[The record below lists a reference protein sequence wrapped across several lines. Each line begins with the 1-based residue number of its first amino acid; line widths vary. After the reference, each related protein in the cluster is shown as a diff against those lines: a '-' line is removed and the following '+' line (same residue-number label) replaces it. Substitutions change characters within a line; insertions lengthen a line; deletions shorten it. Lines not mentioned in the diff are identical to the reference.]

1 MSFMQQNWRIF
12 FTRLAIVT
20 FMAFVSA
27 CSATKF
33 VPEGSYLLNDVDVHV
48 DNKDINKDELK
59 KQVRQKENLSILGFF
74 KFHLAMYNL
83 SSRKKSNDWF
93 KRIGEAPVIY
103 QDYQAQRSLEHVR
116 VYLRNKG
123 YYDAVVTD
131 TVIVH
136 EKRRRVDLKIDVVP
150 GVPYRLKSY
159 TYKIDDQ
166 KIAPLIYADTAEQ
179 VVKVGDIFDV
189 DHLNAERTRLAT
201 IMKNHGY
208 FSFSPE
214 HIEFLADTALRNK
227 QVDLQIEI
235 ADADFQQKSD
245 SVLHHRKFVVRN
257 FRFNTNFIPPQLI
270 NGSDEIAYDTIFETP
285 YTFIYQDKLKYKP
298 KLLENLNRMK
308 DSTYYSLRN
317 AEKTFRSL
325 NQLQQFKLVNI
336 NFDPVT
342 DSGNDSI
349 GVLDCNIQLTPL
361 PRQGFTVEVEGT
373 NSSGN
378 LGVAGNLNYQHL
390 NLFHGAEILNVTLKS
405 AWERQEAL
413 ISNNA
418 LNFNTRE
425 LGLEASITLP
435 KFWAPLD
442 AERFF
447 SYQVPQT
454 VFSTG
459 YNYQRRPD
467 YTRTITNFR
476 LGYMWKSQ
484 AFRTNYLNIIDWNY
498 VNLSA
503 FNEDFINSIKDLYIK
518 SSFTDHL
525 IMAMNYSLVDNTQ
538 NTEKDN
544 TYHYFKWSIESAGN
558 LLSAVTKLMGRSKY
572 ETVDQDTG
580 DALSYYKVFNT
591 RFAQYLK
598 TDFEFRYGYR
608 FDKFNS
614 LISRAFL
621 GVALPYGN
629 FDVLPFEKKYF
640 GGGANGIRAWQVR
653 TLGPG
658 TYKAS
663 EDEYP
668 NQSADIKLEGNVEY
682 RFRLLSFVEGA
693 FFLDAGNI
701 WAINSKDNREGAQFK
716 FDQFYKQ
723 IAIGTGTGL
732 RFDFSYFI
740 FRFDLGLK
748 MRDPSLP
755 AGKRF
760 IWGNYP
766 LRNEHFN
773 FNFAIGYPF

>member
-1 MSFMQQNWRIF
+1 MHHTWRIYF
-12 FTRLAIVT
+12 RRLLVIS
-20 FMAFVSA
+20 FVALLSA
-27 CSATKF
+27 CSATRF
-33 VPEGSYLLNDVDVHV
+33 VPEGSYLLNDVDVKV
-48 DNKDINKDELK
+48 DNKQIDRDELK

-83 SSRKKSNDWF
+83 SSKNKTNDWF

-103 QDYQAQRSLEHVR
+103 QDFQTQRSLEHLR

-123 YYDAVVTD
+123 YYDAVVSD

-136 EKRRRVDLKIDVVP
+136 EKRQKVNLKINVVT
-150 GVPYRLKSY
+150 GAPYRVKTYS
-159 TYKIDDQ
+159 YKIDDPQ
-166 KIAPLIYADTAEQ
+166 IAPLIYADTAGQ

-189 DHLNAERTRLAT
+189 DRLNSERARLAT

-208 FSFSPE
+208 YNFSTDY
-214 HIEFLADTALRNK
+214 IQFLADTALRNK
-227 QVDLQIEI
+227 QVGLQVEI
-235 ADADFQQKSD
+235 ADADPAKKTGNPD
-245 SVLHHRKFVVRN
+245 HHRKFTLRN
-257 FRFNTNFIPPQLI
+257 FRFNTNFIPPQLVDDP
-270 NGSDEIAYDTIFETP
+270 SKIARDTLFDPP
-285 YTFIYQDKLKYKP
+285 YAFIYKKKLRYKP

-317 AEKTFRSL
+317 AERTFRSL
-325 NQLQQFKLVNI
+325 NQIQQFQLVNL
-336 NFDPVT
+336 NFEPVAEA
-342 DSGNDSI
+342 GNDSV
-349 GVLDCNIQLTPL
+349 GVLDCNIQLWPL
-361 PRQGFTVEVEGT
+361 PRQGFSVEVEGT

-390 NLFHGAEILNVTLKS
+390 NLFHGAEILNVTLKT

-413 ISNNA
+413 ISDNA

-435 KFWAPLD
+435 KFLAPFN

-476 LGYMWKSQ
+476 LGYMWKSK
-484 AFRTNYLNIIDWNY
+484 AFRTNYLNVLDWNY

-525 IMAMNYSLVDNTQ
+525 IMAMNYTLVDNTQ

-544 TYHYFKWSIESAGN
+544 TYHYFKWSVESAGN
-558 LLSAVTKLMGRSKY
+558 LLSALMKLSGRSKY
-572 ETVDQDTG
+572 ETVDEDTG
-580 DALSYYKVFNT
+580 NQLSYYKVFNT

-608 FDKFNS
+608 LDKFNS
-614 LISRAFL
+614 VVSRAFL

-732 RFDFSYFI
+732 RFDFNYFI

-755 AGKRF
+755 EGKRF
-760 IWGNYP
+760 IFGNYP
-766 LRNEHFN
+766 LKSEHFN

>member
-1 MSFMQQNWRIF
+1 MQGR
-12 FTRLAIVT
+12 TLLLVRRMLVAVLAALLV
-20 FMAFVSA
+20 A

-33 VPEGSYLLNDVDVHV
+33 VPEGSYLLNDVDVKV
-48 DNKDINKDELK
+48 DNKQINKEELK

-93 KRIGEAPVIY
+93 KRIGEAPVVY
-103 QDYQAQRSLEHVR
+103 QEFQAQRSVEYLK

-123 YYDAVVTD
+123 YYDAVIED

-136 EKRRRVDLKIDVVP
+136 EKRRKVDLKIRVEA
-150 GVPYRLKSY
+150 GIPYRVKRY
-159 TYKIDDQ
+159 TYRIDDPR
-166 KIAPLIYADTAEQ
+166 IAPLIYADSAGQ
-179 VVKVGDIFDV
+179 VVKNGDIFDV
-189 DHLNAERTRLAT
+189 DQLNKERRRLAT
-201 IMKNHGY
+201 ILKNHGY
-208 FSFSPE
+208 FNFTSD
-214 HIEFLADTALRNK
+214 HIQFVADTALSNK
-227 QVDLQIEI
+227 QVDLEIEV
-235 ADADFQQKSD
+235 ADADFQQQTD
-245 SVLHHRKFVVRN
+245 SLKHHRKFVLRN
-257 FRFNTNFIPPQLI
+257 FRFNTDFVPPQFLDD
-270 NGSDEIAYDTIFETP
+270 SEQLAYDTIFEPP
-285 YTFIYQDKLKYKP
+285 YTFIYKDQLRYKP
-298 KLLENLNRMK
+298 TLLENLNRMK

-325 NQLQQFKLVNI
+325 NQIQQFKLVNL
-336 NFDPVT
+336 NFEPVAGL
-342 DSGNDSI
+342 GNDSI
-349 GVLDCNIQLTPL
+349 GVLDCNIQLSPA
-361 PRQGFTVEVEGT
+361 PRQGFSVEVEGT

-405 AWERQEAL
+405 AWERQEAM

-418 LNFNTRE
+418 LSFNTRE
-425 LGLEASITLP
+425 YGMEASVTLP
-435 KFWAPLD
+435 KFWAPFSAD
-442 AERFF
+442 RIF

-467 YTRTITNFR
+467 YTRTITNLR
-476 LGYMWKSQ
+476 LGYQWKSQ
-484 AFRTNYLNIIDWNY
+484 SFRTNYLNILDWNY
-498 VNLSA
+498 VRLSA
-503 FNEDFINSIKDLYIK
+503 FNEDFISSIKDLYIK

-525 IMAMNYSLVDNTQ
+525 IMATNYTLVDNTK

-558 LLSAVTKLMGRSKY
+558 LLSALVKLTGRSKF
-572 ETVDQDTG
+572 ETVDADTG
-580 DALSYYKVFNT
+580 DQLSYYKVFNT

-614 LISRAFL
+614 LVSRAFL

-668 NQSADIKLEGNVEY
+668 NQSADIKLEANVEY

-716 FDQFYKQ
+716 PDQFYKQ

-760 IWGNYP
+760 IWGHYP
-766 LRNEHFN
+766 IRNEHFN
-773 FNFAIGYPF
+773 FNVAIGYPF